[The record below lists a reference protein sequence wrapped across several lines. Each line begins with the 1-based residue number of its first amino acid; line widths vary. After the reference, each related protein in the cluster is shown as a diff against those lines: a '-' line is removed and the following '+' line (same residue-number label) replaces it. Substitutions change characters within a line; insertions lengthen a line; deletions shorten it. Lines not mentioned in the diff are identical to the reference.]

1 MYGGWGMDLDFI
13 QQTSQKII
21 KNVEKVIVGKR
32 PVIEKLLVSLMCK
45 GHVLLEDVPGLGKT
59 MLARSIAKTVN
70 ATFKRIQG
78 TPDLLPADIIGVSI
92 YNPDTKRFEFRK
104 GPLFAQILLVD
115 EINRAT
121 PKTQSALLEA
131 MGEGQVSIEGM
142 SVSLTQ
148 PFFVIATQNPI
159 EFEGTF
165 PLPEAQMDR
174 FFMSLGLGYPDLD
187 EEAEVILRQNKVH
200 PINAL
205 EAVVEVTDIL
215 KLQNEVPNVYMDASL
230 RQYLLQI
237 VDATRHDPNIL
248 LGASPRG
255 SIALYKAAQAYALVN
270 GRDYVIPEDIKTLA
284 VDVLKHRLVL
294 RSETRL
300 KNIDARAIIER
311 ILNNIPVPMEQPKN
325 QG

>member
-1 MYGGWGMDLDFI
+1 MDLDAI

-21 KNVEKVIVGKR
+21 KNIEKVIVGKR
-32 PVIEKLLVSLMCK
+32 PVIEKLLVSLVCK

-59 MLARSIAKTVN
+59 MLARSVAKTIN

-78 TPDLLPADIIGVSI
+78 TPDLLPADITGVSI

-104 GPLFAQILLVD
+104 GPIFSQILLVD

-131 MGEGQVSIEGM
+131 MGENQVSIEGM
-142 SVSLTQ
+142 SVALPQ

-174 FFMSLGLGYPDLD
+174 FFMSLALGYPDIE

-200 PINAL
+200 PIQSL
-205 EAVVEVTDIL
+205 EPVVSVEDIL
-215 KLQNEVPNVYMDASL
+215 KLQVEVPNVYVDASL
-230 RQYLLQI
+230 RQYLLKI
-237 VDATRHDPNIL
+237 VDASRHDPNIL

-255 SIALYKAAQAYALVN
+255 SIALYKAAQAYALLN
-270 GRDYVIPEDIKTLA
+270 GRDYVIPEDIKNLA

-311 ILNNIPVPMEQPKN
+311 ILSNIPVPMEQPKT

>member
-1 MYGGWGMDLDFI
+1 MDLEKI
-13 QQTSQKII
+13 QQVSQKII

-32 PVIEKLLVSLMCK
+32 PVIEKLLVSLVCK

-59 MLARSIAKTVN
+59 MLARSIAKTIN

-104 GPLFAQILLVD
+104 GPLFSQILLVD

-142 SVSLTQ
+142 SVTLPQ

-174 FFMSLGLGYPDLD
+174 FFMSLALGYPDMD
-187 EEAEVILRQNKVH
+187 EEAEIILRQNKVH
-200 PINAL
+200 PIQSL
-205 EAVVEVTDIL
+205 EAVVEVQDIL
-215 KLQNEVPNVYMDASL
+215 VLQGEVPNVYMDASL

-255 SIALYKAAQAYALVN
+255 SIALYKAAQAYALLN

-300 KNIDARAIIER
+300 KNIDAKAIIER
-311 ILNNIPVPMEQPKN
+311 ILNNIPVPMEQPKP

>member
-1 MYGGWGMDLDFI
+1 MDLEKI
-13 QQTSQKII
+13 QQISQKII

-32 PVIEKLLVSLMCK
+32 PVIEKLLVSLVCK

-59 MLARSIAKTVN
+59 MLARSIAKTIN

-92 YNPDTKRFEFRK
+92 YNPDSKRFEFRK
-104 GPLFAQILLVD
+104 GPLFSQILLVD

-142 SVSLTQ
+142 SVSLPQ

-174 FFMSLGLGYPDLD
+174 FFISLGLGYPERD
-187 EEAEVILRQNKVH
+187 EEAEIILRQNKVH
-200 PINAL
+200 PIQSL
-205 EAVVEVTDIL
+205 EAVVEVQDIL
-215 KLQNEVPNVYMDASL
+215 ILQAEVPNVYMDASL
-230 RQYLLQI
+230 REYLLQI

-270 GRDYVIPEDIKTLA
+270 GRDYVIPEDIKSLA

-300 KNIDARAIIER
+300 KNIDAKAIIER
-311 ILNNIPVPMEQPKN
+311 ILNNIPVPMEQPKS